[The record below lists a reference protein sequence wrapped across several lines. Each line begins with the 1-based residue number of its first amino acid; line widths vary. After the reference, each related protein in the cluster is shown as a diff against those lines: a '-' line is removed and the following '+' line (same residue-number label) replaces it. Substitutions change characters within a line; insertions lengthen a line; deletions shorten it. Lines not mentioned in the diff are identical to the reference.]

1 MIKAFI
7 SHSSEQKQFVLD
19 LVEILGRDYCIVDC
33 YNFNSAYQT
42 INEIYD
48 KIDKSTVFV
57 LLLSKASL
65 SSEWVKEEIRYVREK
80 LEPGCLERF
89 WPFII
94 DENLSIEEC
103 PEWMKKDKCFNLK
116 KFKSCKILAHDI
128 EQKFRRIIWSKN
140 PKRKQLETLMV
151 GRNKDIDNFENIYQ
165 SARGM
170 NLRALVIS
178 GRDGVGKDMFISKC
192 LDKIGGYDAESTP
205 FYINLGNKEGIENFI
220 IQLNLITRTYDET
233 QLMTVLGGNTS
244 EKTSSAANLVNEL
257 LNTNSVISINDDL
270 SCVLPNR
277 KLADWLIDLVEKSN
291 IANKLGLFIKSHK
304 ILDSFSEIEH
314 PFFGHINLSPLDSK
328 DRLKLFYSLLR
339 IYNLT
344 DISEEDVK
352 WFVGKLLLSP
362 SQLVK
367 AVEALSCKPL
377 AFVKKD
383 INTLISWGDMQI
395 NPMVEHFFQDEESK
409 HILIILSKLDFV
421 SYEILENIFEESIIE
436 VMEKMDEM
444 IDFGIVSVFGPQE
457 QFFRLDHYLSD
468 YIKRCHIKLPYDLD
482 NLLNEVLEEKIAS
495 SNITEDVSVYLYDKK
510 RQILSGKGKPEDFLI
525 PSVVVTSVMEI
536 YNNQDYKQVIKL
548 CDLVLNDVHN
558 YFPDQERELRYW
570 LCLALAR
577 TTNKQRF
584 FEEVQH
590 FRGTDYF
597 FLRGFYHRNAM
608 EYSQAEKCFN
618 EALEKSPNLQRAK
631 REKVTALLAQ
641 KKYEQALGLAKENYE
656 NNPEN
661 SYQIHGYFRCL
672 VRKTP
677 LIKEDVDMLKHLMAA
692 MQKNLSDKQEELYTA
707 MDIEFRYF
715 VSHDSPSDMIKLINN
730 ALSIFPNS
738 INVKRA
744 AQPFKLH
751 QSIIFKE
758 ESFPEEC

>member
-1 MIKAFI
+1 
-7 SHSSEQKQFVLD
+7 
-19 LVEILGRDYCIVDC
+19 
-33 YNFNSAYQT
+33 
-42 INEIYD
+42 
-48 KIDKSTVFV
+48 
-57 LLLSKASL
+57 
-65 SSEWVKEEIRYVREK
+65 
-80 LEPGCLERF
+80 
-89 WPFII
+89 
-94 DENLSIEEC
+94 
-103 PEWMKKDKCFNLK
+103 MKKDKCFNLK

-421 SYEILENIFEESIIE
+421 SYEILENIFEERIIE

>member
-1 MIKAFI
+1 
-7 SHSSEQKQFVLD
+7 
-19 LVEILGRDYCIVDC
+19 
-33 YNFNSAYQT
+33 
-42 INEIYD
+42 
-48 KIDKSTVFV
+48 
-57 LLLSKASL
+57 
-65 SSEWVKEEIRYVREK
+65 
-80 LEPGCLERF
+80 
-89 WPFII
+89 
-94 DENLSIEEC
+94 
-103 PEWMKKDKCFNLK
+103 
-116 KFKSCKILAHDI
+116 
-128 EQKFRRIIWSKN
+128 
-140 PKRKQLETLMV
+140 
-151 GRNKDIDNFENIYQ
+151 
-165 SARGM
+165 
-170 NLRALVIS
+170 
-178 GRDGVGKDMFISKC
+178 
-192 LDKIGGYDAESTP
+192 
-205 FYINLGNKEGIENFI
+205 
-220 IQLNLITRTYDET
+220 
-233 QLMTVLGGNTS
+233 
-244 EKTSSAANLVNEL
+244 
-257 LNTNSVISINDDL
+257 
-270 SCVLPNR
+270 
-277 KLADWLIDLVEKSN
+277 
-291 IANKLGLFIKSHK
+291 
-304 ILDSFSEIEH
+304 
-314 PFFGHINLSPLDSK
+314 
-328 DRLKLFYSLLR
+328 
-339 IYNLT
+339 
-344 DISEEDVK
+344 
-352 WFVGKLLLSP
+352 
-362 SQLVK
+362 
-367 AVEALSCKPL
+367 
-377 AFVKKD
+377 
-383 INTLISWGDMQI
+383 
-395 NPMVEHFFQDEESK
+395 
-409 HILIILSKLDFV
+409 
-421 SYEILENIFEESIIE
+421 
-436 VMEKMDEM
+436 MEKMDEM

>member
-94 DENLSIEEC
+94 DENLFIEEC

-421 SYEILENIFEESIIE
+421 SYEILENIFEERIIE

>member
-244 EKTSSAANLVNEL
+244 EKTSFAANLVNEL

-421 SYEILENIFEESIIE
+421 SYEILENIFEERIIE

>member
-19 LVEILGRDYCIVDC
+19 LVETLGRDYCIVDC
-33 YNFNSAYQT
+33 YNFSSAYQT

-65 SSEWVKEEIRYVREK
+65 SSEWVKEEIRYVRDK

-103 PEWMKKDKCFNLK
+103 PEWMRKDKCFNLK
-116 KFKSCKILAHDI
+116 KYKSYKILAHDI

-170 NLRALVIS
+170 NLRSLVIS

-205 FYINLGNKEGIENFI
+205 FCINLGNKEGVENFI
-220 IQLNLITRTYDET
+220 IQLNLITRTYDEM
-233 QLMTVLGGNTS
+233 QLMTVLGGSTS

-257 LNTNSVISINDDL
+257 LNTNSVLSINDDL

-277 KLADWLIDLVEKSN
+277 KLADWLINLVEKSDMV
-291 IANKLGLFIKSHK
+291 NKLGLFIKSHK
-304 ILDSFSEIEH
+304 ILDSFSETEH
-314 PFFGHINLSPLDSK
+314 PFFGHINLNPLDSK

-344 DISEEDVK
+344 DISEEDAK

-377 AFVKKD
+377 ALVKKD
-383 INTLISWGDMQI
+383 IDTLISWGDTQI

-409 HILIILSKLDFV
+409 HLLIILSKLDFV
-421 SYEILENIFEESIIE
+421 SYEILENIFEERIIE
-436 VMEKMDEM
+436 VMEKMNEM

-468 YIKRCHIKLPYDLD
+468 YIKRCHIKLPCDLD
-482 NLLNEVLEEKIAS
+482 NLLNEVLEKKIAS
-495 SNITEDVSVYLYDKK
+495 SNITEDVSIYLYDKK
-510 RQILSGKGKPEDFLI
+510 KQILSGKGKPEDFLI

-536 YNNQDYKQVIKL
+536 YNNQDYYQVIKL

-577 TTNKQRF
+577 TTNKRF
-584 FEEVQH
+584 FEEVKH
-590 FRGTDYF
+590 FRGTDYY

-608 EYSQAEKCFN
+608 EYSQAEKYFN

-631 REKVTALLAQ
+631 REKVTVLLAR

-656 NNPEN
+656 SNPEN

-677 LIKEDVDMLKHLMAA
+677 LIKEDVDMLKQLMAA
-692 MQKNLSDKQEELYTA
+692 MRKNLSDKQEELYTA

-715 VSHDSPSDMIKLINN
+715 VSHDSPSDMVTLIDR
-730 ALSIFPNS
+730 ALSLFPNS

-744 AQPFKLH
+744 AQPFRLH
-751 QSIIFKE
+751 QAIILKE

>member
-19 LVEILGRDYCIVDC
+19 LVETLGRDYCIVDC
-33 YNFNSAYQT
+33 YNFSSAYQT

-65 SSEWVKEEIRYVREK
+65 SSKWVKEEIRYVREK

-103 PEWMKKDKCFNLK
+103 PEWMRKDKCFNLK
-116 KFKSCKILAHDI
+116 KYKSYKILAHDI

-170 NLRALVIS
+170 NLRSLVIS

-205 FYINLGNKEGIENFI
+205 FCINLGNKEGVENFI
-220 IQLNLITRTYDET
+220 IQLNLITRTYDEK
-233 QLMTVLGGNTS
+233 QLMTVLGGSTS

-257 LNTNSVISINDDL
+257 LNTNSVLSINDDL

-291 IANKLGLFIKSHK
+291 MANKLGLFIKSHK

-314 PFFGHINLSPLDSK
+314 PFFGHINLNPLDSK

-377 AFVKKD
+377 ALVKKD
-383 INTLISWGDMQI
+383 IDTLISWGDTQI

-409 HILIILSKLDFV
+409 HLLIILSKLDFV
-421 SYEILENIFEESIIE
+421 SYEILENIFEERIIE

-468 YIKRCHIKLPYDLD
+468 YIKRCHIKLPCDLD

-510 RQILSGKGKPEDFLI
+510 KQILSGKGKPEDFLI

-558 YFPDQERELRYW
+558 YFPDQEKELRYW

-590 FRGTDYF
+590 FRGTDYY

-608 EYSQAEKCFN
+608 EYSQAEKYFN

-692 MQKNLSDKQEELYTA
+692 MRKNLSDKQEELYTA

-715 VSHDSPSDMIKLINN
+715 VSHDSPSDMVTLINR

-751 QSIIFKE
+751 QAIILKE

>member
-1 MIKAFI
+1 
-7 SHSSEQKQFVLD
+7 
-19 LVEILGRDYCIVDC
+19 
-33 YNFNSAYQT
+33 
-42 INEIYD
+42 
-48 KIDKSTVFV
+48 
-57 LLLSKASL
+57 
-65 SSEWVKEEIRYVREK
+65 
-80 LEPGCLERF
+80 
-89 WPFII
+89 
-94 DENLSIEEC
+94 
-103 PEWMKKDKCFNLK
+103 
-116 KFKSCKILAHDI
+116 
-128 EQKFRRIIWSKN
+128 
-140 PKRKQLETLMV
+140 
-151 GRNKDIDNFENIYQ
+151 
-165 SARGM
+165 
-170 NLRALVIS
+170 
-178 GRDGVGKDMFISKC
+178 
-192 LDKIGGYDAESTP
+192 
-205 FYINLGNKEGIENFI
+205 
-220 IQLNLITRTYDET
+220 
-233 QLMTVLGGNTS
+233 MTVLGGNTS

-421 SYEILENIFEESIIE
+421 SYEILENIFEERIIE

>member
-1 MIKAFI
+1 M
-7 SHSSEQKQFVLD
+7 
-19 LVEILGRDYCIVDC
+19 EILGRDYCIVDC

-421 SYEILENIFEESIIE
+421 SYEILENIFEERIIE

>member
-103 PEWMKKDKCFNLK
+103 PEWMKKDKCFNLN

-421 SYEILENIFEESIIE
+421 SYEILENIFEERIIE

>member
-1 MIKAFI
+1 M
-7 SHSSEQKQFVLD
+7 S
-19 LVEILGRDYCIVDC
+19 RM
-33 YNFNSAYQT
+33 
-42 INEIYD
+42 
-48 KIDKSTVFV
+48 
-57 LLLSKASL
+57 
-65 SSEWVKEEIRYVREK
+65 
-80 LEPGCLERF
+80 
-89 WPFII
+89 
-94 DENLSIEEC
+94 DE
-103 PEWMKKDKCFNLK
+103 KDKCFNLK

-421 SYEILENIFEESIIE
+421 SYEILENIFEERIIE

>member
-244 EKTSSAANLVNEL
+244 EKTSFAANLVNEL

-421 SYEILENIFEESIIE
+421 SYEILENIFEERIIE

-677 LIKEDVDMLKHLMAA
+677 LIKGDVDMLKHLMAA

>member
-1 MIKAFI
+1 M
-7 SHSSEQKQFVLD
+7 
-19 LVEILGRDYCIVDC
+19 
-33 YNFNSAYQT
+33 

-65 SSEWVKEEIRYVREK
+65 SSTWVTEEIRYAREK
-80 LEPGCLERF
+80 LEPEYLERF

-94 DENLSIEEC
+94 DDNLSIEEC
-103 PEWMKKDKCFNLK
+103 PEWMKKDKCFNLR
-116 KFKSCKILAHDI
+116 KFKSYKILAHDI

-220 IQLNLITRTYDET
+220 IQLNLITRTYDEI
-233 QLMTVLGGNTS
+233 QLMTILGASTS
-244 EKTSSAANLVNEL
+244 EKTNTAANLVNEL
-257 LNTNSVISINDDL
+257 LNTNSVLSINDDL

-304 ILDSFSEIEH
+304 ILDSFSEVEH

-377 AFVKKD
+377 TLVKKD
-383 INTLISWGDMQI
+383 IHTLISWGDMQI
-395 NPMVEHFFQDEESK
+395 NHMIEHFFQDEESK
-409 HILIILSKLDFV
+409 HLLIILSKLDFV
-421 SYEILENIFEESIIE
+421 SYEI
-436 VMEKMDEM
+436 
-444 IDFGIVSVFGPQE
+444 
-457 QFFRLDHYLSD
+457 R
-468 YIKRCHIKLPYDLD
+468 KRP
-482 NLLNEVLEEKIAS
+482 V
-495 SNITEDVSVYLYDKK
+495 
-510 RQILSGKGKPEDFLI
+510 
-525 PSVVVTSVMEI
+525 
-536 YNNQDYKQVIKL
+536 
-548 CDLVLNDVHN
+548 
-558 YFPDQERELRYW
+558 
-570 LCLALAR
+570 
-577 TTNKQRF
+577 
-584 FEEVQH
+584 
-590 FRGTDYF
+590 
-597 FLRGFYHRNAM
+597 
-608 EYSQAEKCFN
+608 KC
-618 EALEKSPNLQRAK
+618 
-631 REKVTALLAQ
+631 V
-641 KKYEQALGLAKENYE
+641 
-656 NNPEN
+656 
-661 SYQIHGYFRCL
+661 
-672 VRKTP
+672 
-677 LIKEDVDMLKHLMAA
+677 
-692 MQKNLSDKQEELYTA
+692 
-707 MDIEFRYF
+707 
-715 VSHDSPSDMIKLINN
+715 
-730 ALSIFPNS
+730 
-738 INVKRA
+738 
-744 AQPFKLH
+744 
-751 QSIIFKE
+751 
-758 ESFPEEC
+758 

>member
-244 EKTSSAANLVNEL
+244 EKTSFAANLVNEL

-421 SYEILENIFEESIIE
+421 SYEILENIFEERIIE

-457 QFFRLDHYLSD
+457 L
-468 YIKRCHIKLPYDLD
+468 
-482 NLLNEVLEEKIAS
+482 
-495 SNITEDVSVYLYDKK
+495 
-510 RQILSGKGKPEDFLI
+510 
-525 PSVVVTSVMEI
+525 
-536 YNNQDYKQVIKL
+536 
-548 CDLVLNDVHN
+548 
-558 YFPDQERELRYW
+558 
-570 LCLALAR
+570 
-577 TTNKQRF
+577 
-584 FEEVQH
+584 
-590 FRGTDYF
+590 
-597 FLRGFYHRNAM
+597 
-608 EYSQAEKCFN
+608 
-618 EALEKSPNLQRAK
+618 
-631 REKVTALLAQ
+631 
-641 KKYEQALGLAKENYE
+641 
-656 NNPEN
+656 
-661 SYQIHGYFRCL
+661 
-672 VRKTP
+672 
-677 LIKEDVDMLKHLMAA
+677 
-692 MQKNLSDKQEELYTA
+692 
-707 MDIEFRYF
+707 
-715 VSHDSPSDMIKLINN
+715 
-730 ALSIFPNS
+730 
-738 INVKRA
+738 
-744 AQPFKLH
+744 
-751 QSIIFKE
+751 
-758 ESFPEEC
+758 

>member
-19 LVEILGRDYCIVDC
+19 LVETLGRDYCIVDC
-33 YNFNSAYQT
+33 YNFSSAYQT

-65 SSEWVKEEIRYVREK
+65 SSEWVKEEIRYVRDK

-103 PEWMKKDKCFNLK
+103 PEWMRKDKCFNLK
-116 KFKSCKILAHDI
+116 KYKSYKILAHDI

-170 NLRALVIS
+170 NLRSLVIS

-205 FYINLGNKEGIENFI
+205 FCINLGNKEGVENFI
-220 IQLNLITRTYDET
+220 IQLNLITRTYDEM
-233 QLMTVLGGNTS
+233 QLMTVLGGSTS

-257 LNTNSVISINDDL
+257 LNTNSVLSINDDL

-277 KLADWLIDLVEKSN
+277 KLADWLINLVEKSDMV
-291 IANKLGLFIKSHK
+291 NKLGLFIKSHK
-304 ILDSFSEIEH
+304 ILDSFSETEH
-314 PFFGHINLSPLDSK
+314 PFFGHINLNPLDSK

-344 DISEEDVK
+344 DISEEDAK

-377 AFVKKD
+377 ALVKKD
-383 INTLISWGDMQI
+383 IDTLISWGDTQI

-409 HILIILSKLDFV
+409 HLLIILSKLDFV
-421 SYEILENIFEESIIE
+421 SYEILENIFEERIIE
-436 VMEKMDEM
+436 VMEKMNEM

-468 YIKRCHIKLPYDLD
+468 YIKRCHIKLPCDLD
-482 NLLNEVLEEKIAS
+482 NLLNEVLEKKIAS
-495 SNITEDVSVYLYDKK
+495 SNITEDVSIYLYDKK
-510 RQILSGKGKPEDFLI
+510 KQILSGKGKPEDFLI

-536 YNNQDYKQVIKL
+536 YNNQDYNQVIKL

-577 TTNKQRF
+577 TTNKRF
-584 FEEVQH
+584 FEEVKH
-590 FRGTDYF
+590 FRGTDYY

-608 EYSQAEKCFN
+608 EYSQAEKYFN

-631 REKVTALLAQ
+631 REKVTVLLAR

-656 NNPEN
+656 SNPEN

-677 LIKEDVDMLKHLMAA
+677 LIKEDVDMLKQLMAA
-692 MQKNLSDKQEELYTA
+692 MRKNLSDKQEELYTA

-715 VSHDSPSDMIKLINN
+715 VSHDSPSDMVTLIDR
-730 ALSIFPNS
+730 ALSLFPNS

-744 AQPFKLH
+744 AQPFRLH
-751 QSIIFKE
+751 QAIILKE

>member
-352 WFVGKLLLSP
+352 WFIGKLLLSP

-421 SYEILENIFEESIIE
+421 SYEILENIFEERIIE